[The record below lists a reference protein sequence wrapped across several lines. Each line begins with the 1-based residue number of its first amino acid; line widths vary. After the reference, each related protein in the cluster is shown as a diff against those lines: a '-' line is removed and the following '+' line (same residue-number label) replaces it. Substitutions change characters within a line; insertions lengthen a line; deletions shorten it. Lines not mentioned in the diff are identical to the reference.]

1 MSFRVGV
8 VLVAI
13 LSANVLFADN
23 GEDFLSVGGVAMS
36 RPLVLRSDFATKD
49 VIRRFMC
56 RAQWKT
62 PESTARFVG
71 RHANLCKDF
80 FHDDFI
86 SACRNYVNGELSV
99 PPIPQLKN
107 GSFCE
112 VGLGFDSYGGSKFGK
127 VILTKKI
134 SFFETEFIEDLPTPT
149 PNVKYRPAMNKY
161 IAKLVAA
168 EPERY
173 KGTFSDETIQQYV
186 NWAKNGK
193 GALNNPV
200 LADGSKTA
208 IHHDVAH
215 KQLQLMTKTEHVG
228 TQSLPSKGHGSGT
241 NFSGGGELSWARR
254 QSFPQYLKT
263 AAARW
268 GGIAGFDLLI
278 STAGLATT
286 ETNDKNQY
294 VVNTGSVAAAYLSA
308 TISESLF
315 CNAFPA
321 AVGTTPAWAGFIPM
335 LSGGVASWVASGV
348 YFITRQAIMYG
359 WNQHQLAQAR
369 RIEESCKIAEKRTR
383 LSILGESVE
392 YNSETLNNIVRS
404 VCQ

>member
-13 LSANVLFADN
+13 LSANILFADN
-23 GEDFLSVGGVAMS
+23 GEDFLSVGGVSMS

-62 PESTARFVG
+62 PESTASFVG

-86 SACRNYVNGELSV
+86 SACCNYVNGELSV

-112 VGLGFDSYGGSKFGK
+112 VGLGFDSYGSPRYRN
-127 VILTKKI
+127 ILLTKKI
-134 SFFETEFIEDLPTPT
+134 HFWETEYLGSRKKCRE
-149 PNVKYRPAMNKY
+149 AMNKY
-161 IAKLVAA
+161 MARLVAA
-168 EPERY
+168 EPEKY
-173 KGTFSDETIQQYV
+173 QGIFSEETIQQYV
-186 NWAKNGK
+186 NWAKTGSH
-193 GALNNPV
+193 GVPNNPYLV
-200 LADGSKTA
+200 NGAKTV
-208 IHHDVAH
+208 IHHDGKNRLFLIAEE
-215 KQLQLMTKTEHVG
+215 EHFNSQ
-228 TQSLPSKGHGSGT
+228 TLPGQHATGS
-241 NFSGGGELSWARR
+241 NLKGGGEIVYGKIRP
-254 QSFPQYLKT
+254 FDDYLKVS
-263 AAARW
+263 AARW
-268 GGIAGFDLLI
+268 GGIAGFDLLT
-278 STAGLATT
+278 STAALVISG
-286 ETNDKNQY
+286 TNDKSKY
-294 VVNTGSVAAAYLSA
+294 VANTGSIAAAYLTA
-308 TISESLF
+308 TISESMF
-315 CNAFPA
+315 CSAFPA
-321 AVGTTPAWAGFIPM
+321 SVGTLPAWAGFIPM

-359 WNQHQLAQAR
+359 WNQHQLAQAK

-383 LSILGESVE
+383 LCILGESVQ

>member
-13 LSANVLFADN
+13 LSANILFADN
-23 GEDFLSVGGVAMS
+23 GEDFLSVGGVSMS

-71 RHANLCKDF
+71 RHANLCKEF
-80 FHDDFI
+80 FHEDFI

-107 GSFCE
+107 GSVLE
-112 VGLGFDSYGGSKFGK
+112 VGLGFDSYGGSKFK
-127 VILTKKI
+127 NIVLTKKI
-134 SFFETEFIEDLPTPT
+134 HFWETEFIDDY
-149 PNVKYRPAMNKY
+149 NGAMKRY
-161 IAKLVAA
+161 IAKQISTNPDKYAKV
-168 EPERY
+168 
-173 KGTFSDETIQQYV
+173 FSNETIEQYV
-186 NWAKNGK
+186 NWAKNGT

-200 LADGSKTA
+200 LANGERTE
-208 IHHDVAH
+208 IHHGA
-215 KQLQLMTKTEHVG
+215 TKKLELVTVKEHRG
-228 TQSLPSKGHGSGT
+228 TQTLPSKGHGSGT
-241 NFSGGGELSWARR
+241 SFAGGGESLWGSRLS
-254 QSFPQYLKT
+254 FEQYLKT
-263 AAARW
+263 SAIRW
-268 GGIAGFDLLI
+268 GGIAGFDLLASSASLAI
-278 STAGLATT
+278 SGTA
-286 ETNDKNQY
+286 DKSQY
-294 VVNTGSVAAAYLSA
+294 VANAGSVSAAYLTA

-315 CNAFPA
+315 CSAFPA
-321 AVGTTPAWAGFIPM
+321 AVGTPPTWSGFIQI

-359 WNQHQLAQAR
+359 WNQHQLAQAK

-383 LSILGESVE
+383 LCILGESVQ

>member
-8 VLVAI
+8 VLAAI

-23 GEDFLSVGGVAMS
+23 GEDFLSVGGVSMS

-71 RHANLCKDF
+71 RHANLCKEF

-86 SACRNYVNGELSV
+86 VACRNYVKGELSV

-107 GSFCE
+107 GSVLE
-112 VGLGFDSYGGSKFGK
+112 VGLGFDSYGGSKFK
-127 VILTKKI
+127 NVVLTKKI
-134 SFFETEFIEDLPTPT
+134 HFWETEFIDDY
-149 PNVKYRPAMNKY
+149 NGAMKRY
-161 IAKLVAA
+161 IAKQISTNPDKYTKV
-168 EPERY
+168 
-173 KGTFSDETIQQYV
+173 FSNETIEQYV
-186 NWAKNGK
+186 NWAKNGT
-193 GALNNPV
+193 GPLNNPV
-200 LADGSKTA
+200 LANGAKTE
-208 IHHDVAH
+208 IHHGA
-215 KQLQLMTKTEHVG
+215 TKKVELLTVEEHRL
-228 TQSLPSKGHGSGT
+228 TQTMPSKGHGSGT
-241 NFSGGGELSWARR
+241 NFAGGGEQIWGSRLSFE
-254 QSFPQYLKT
+254 QCLKT
-263 AAARW
+263 SAIRW
-268 GGIAGFDLLI
+268 GGIAGFDLLASSASLAI
-278 STAGLATT
+278 SGTA
-286 ETNDKNQY
+286 DKSQY
-294 VVNTGSVAAAYLSA
+294 VANAGSVSAAYLTA

-315 CNAFPA
+315 CSAFPA
-321 AVGTTPAWAGFIPM
+321 AVGTTPAWAGFIPI

-359 WNQHQLAQAR
+359 WNQHQLAQAK

-383 LSILGESVE
+383 LCILGESVQ
-392 YNSETLNNIVRS
+392 YNSKTLNNIVRS